1 MIGEWFYVAPGETI
15 AIFSAEHDKF
25 VTMSYEEVKKHDVR
39 LKPDGSSSAEGV
51 VSKTDPNDATQTV
64 EKASPILIFRPFQ
77 TVSLRTIFCCVYTI
91 TPLTLNDSFLPT
103 LP

>member
-1 MIGEWFYVAPGETI
+1 MIGEWFYVSPGGRI
-15 AIFSAEHDKF
+15 AIFSAEHDNF
-25 VTMSYEEVKKHDVR
+25 FTMSYDDVKAHDVR

-51 VSKTDPNDATQTV
+51 ISKTATNDATQTV